1 SVWLARRCDGRF
13 EGRAAVKFLNIAL
26 VGGAGEDRFKRE
38 GSFLARLAHPHI
50 AHLIDAGTSATG
62 QPYLI
67 LEYVEGQQ
75 IDWYCDQKAFEV
87 DARIQLFL
95 EVLAAVA
102 HAHAN
107 LIVHRDIKPSNVL
120 VNTEGR
126 VKLLDFGIAKLLEAE
141 TTLGEATALTRE
153 GGRALTPAYAA
164 PEQVTGDA
172 ITTAT
177 AVYALAVLLYLLL
190 TGKHPAESSLH
201 SPAGLMKAIVETEA
215 PRPSDVQG
223 LSKKR
228 RRVLRGDLDTI
239 VIKALKKNPAERYPS
254 VTAFAE
260 DLRRYL
266 GHQTISARPDTLAYR
281 TVRFVRRYRV
291 PVAAAAVVIA
301 SLAAGLYIANRQRA
315 LAELRNDRLRLM
327 QAERMLDKDPTAVLA
342 WLKTYQPMAASWP
355 KVREI
360 AADALSRGIARH
372 VFRHDRDVLAIAF
385 TPDGTKLASC
395 SEDRTV

>member
-1 SVWLARRCDGRF
+1 
-13 EGRAAVKFLNIAL
+13 
-26 VGGAGEDRFKRE
+26 
-38 GSFLARLAHPHI
+38 
-50 AHLIDAGTSATG
+50 
-62 QPYLI
+62 
-67 LEYVEGQQ
+67 
-75 IDWYCDQKAFEV
+75 
-87 DARIQLFL
+87 
-95 EVLAAVA
+95 
-102 HAHAN
+102 
-107 LIVHRDIKPSNVL
+107 
-120 VNTEGR
+120 
-126 VKLLDFGIAKLLEAE
+126 
-141 TTLGEATALTRE
+141 
-153 GGRALTPAYAA
+153 
-164 PEQVTGDA
+164 
-172 ITTAT
+172 
-177 AVYALAVLLYLLL
+177 
-190 TGKHPAESSLH
+190 
-201 SPAGLMKAIVETEA
+201 IVETEA

-291 PVAAAAVVIA
+291 PVAAASVVIA
-301 SLAAGLYIANRQRA
+301 SRATALSIANRQRA

-372 VFRHDRDVLAIAF
+372 VFRHVGDVLAIAF

-395 SEDRTV
+395 SEDRTIKLWDVASGDQLRNIVLEQAAVSLSISSDGKWLAAGGRDSVVHVWE